1 MEKALIQMEN
11 IHKWF
16 GKVHALKAVNIKI
29 WPGEIVG
36 LVGDNGAG
44 KSTLI
49 KILAGVILQDKGE
62 IYWNEKKVDISSV
75 DDSRKLGIETLFQ
88 EQSIIGILS
97 VMRNVFL
104 GREKVKSWGLMKILD
119 NKNMGEES
127 MKLVRQLGLNIASPN
142 QEVRFCSGGEQQG
155 VALSRAMYFK
165 AKLVILDEP
174 CRALGVKGVEQISNF
189 VKELRNKKI
198 GVIFITH
205 NLYHVYPV
213 ASRFIALSRG
223 EKTFDVQKKNTSFN
237 KLQVMMAKVPSRNNL
252 LS

>member
-1 MEKALIQMEN
+1 MEKPLVRMEN

-16 GKVHALKAVNIKI
+16 GRVHALKDVNIKI

-49 KILAGVILQDKGE
+49 KILAGVIRKDKGE
-62 IYWNEKKVDISSV
+62 IYWNEKKVDIASV
-75 DDSRKLGIETLFQ
+75 NDSRRLGIETLFQ
-88 EQSIIGILS
+88 EQSIIGTLS
-97 VMRNVFL
+97 IMRNVFL
-104 GREKVKSWGLMKILD
+104 GREKIKAWGPIKVLN
-119 NKNMGEES
+119 NKNMAEES

-155 VALSRAMYFK
+155 IALSRAMYFK

-174 CRALGVKGVEQISNF
+174 CRALGVKGVEQVSNF
-189 VKELRNKKI
+189 VKELKNKNI

-213 ASRFIALSRG
+213 ATRFVVLSRG
-223 EKTFDVQKKNTSFN
+223 EKMFDVQKKSTSFEE
-237 KLQVMMAKVPSRNNL
+237 LQTMMAKIPSRK
-252 LS
+252 